1 MQRTGSR
8 WSKNPSWY
16 DFRPSGEWRNWQTR
30 RTQNPVSIALV
41 GVRLPPRPPVT
52 YGPKVRRQRR
62 RRSFIVYG
70 VLGILLAIAIGVT
83 RAAGETELT
92 RAYLDLAFDIA
103 RTEDETAQS
112 FSSMI
117 IDIEDFNR
125 ASMVDRLERLEAD
138 TAELVDRLDEADP
151 PGALEEAHLF
161 LRIATTTWRSAL
173 SDARV
178 GLIALADDPLDEEG
192 LDVLGRGLVD
202 LRVGDSAYA
211 GFLSEIA
218 AIDTTLQGD
227 PPVVAFVPVEQDALF
242 EPQELARRLFLA
254 PSLGP
259 VSNVAVADLRLEP
272 GSVGEQEGLPVLAIT
287 DEQKA
292 EVTISNRGNLPAA
305 NIGVLL
311 SLISNDGELWEARQE
326 IPLLEG
332 GELTTLVFSDLP
344 VEPGT
349 IYEVIVTSLFDDDDN
364 DDDTFS
370 MLFLVNAEG

>member
-1 MQRTGSR
+1 MG
-8 WSKNPSWY
+8 
-16 DFRPSGEWRNWQTR
+16 
-30 RTQNPVSIALV
+30 IALV
-41 GVRLPPRPPVT
+41 GVRLPPRPPVS

-70 VLGILLAIAIGVT
+70 VLGILLAIAVGVI

-92 RAYLDLAFDIA
+92 RAYLDLAFDVA
-103 RTEDETAQS
+103 RTEEETALS

-117 IDIEDFNR
+117 LDIEDFNR

-138 TAELVDRLDEADP
+138 TAELVDRLDSADP
-151 PGALEEAHLF
+151 PEILVRGHLF

-178 GLIALADDPLDEEG
+178 GLMALADNPLDEDG
-192 LDVLGRGLVD
+192 LATLGRGLVD

-211 GFLSEIA
+211 GFLSELA
-218 AIDTTLQGD
+218 GAGVDSTLQGGN
-227 PPVVAFVPVEQDALF
+227 PPVVAFVPADQDTLF
-242 EPQELARRLFLA
+242 EAKELARRLFLA

-259 VSNVAVADLRLEP
+259 VQNVAVADLRLEP

-287 DEQKA
+287 GDQRA
-292 EVTISNRGNLPAA
+292 EVTISNRGNLAAA
-305 NIGVLL
+305 NIGIQL
-311 SLISNDGELWEARQE
+311 SLISNDGALWEARQE
-326 IPLLEG
+326 ILLLEG
-332 GELTTLVFSDLP
+332 GELITLVFSDLP

-349 IYEVIVTSLFDDDDN
+349 IYEVIVTSLFEDDEDEDN
-364 DDDTFS
+364 TFS

>member
-1 MQRTGSR
+1 M
-8 WSKNPSWY
+8 
-16 DFRPSGEWRNWQTR
+16 
-30 RTQNPVSIALV
+30 
-41 GVRLPPRPPVT
+41 
-52 YGPKVRRQRR
+52 
-62 RRSFIVYG
+62 
-70 VLGILLAIAIGVT
+70 
-83 RAAGETELT
+83 
-92 RAYLDLAFDIA
+92 
-103 RTEDETAQS
+103 
-112 FSSMI
+112 
-117 IDIEDFNR
+117 
-125 ASMVDRLERLEAD
+125 
-138 TAELVDRLDEADP
+138 
-151 PGALEEAHLF
+151 
-161 LRIATTTWRSAL
+161 
-173 SDARV
+173 
-178 GLIALADDPLDEEG
+178 
-192 LDVLGRGLVD
+192 
-202 LRVGDSAYA
+202 
-211 GFLSEIA
+211 
-218 AIDTTLQGD
+218 
-227 PPVVAFVPVEQDALF
+227 VAFVPVEQDALF